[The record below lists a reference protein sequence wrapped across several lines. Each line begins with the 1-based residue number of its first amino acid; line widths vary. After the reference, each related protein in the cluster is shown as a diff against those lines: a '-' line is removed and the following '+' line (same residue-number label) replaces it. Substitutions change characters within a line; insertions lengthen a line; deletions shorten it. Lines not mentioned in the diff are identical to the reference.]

1 MLENQAQTPSSD
13 DENNMEEYENVI
25 MMVDNDN
32 VTAPTLAS
40 SSNQP
45 TASAKKSPDTKV
57 SSETA
62 SSSTNV
68 TTQFEC
74 IPLLDYITNIMKFV
88 EAILSNNSTDDH
100 CKEFVKQKGLVPL
113 LQILSLPNL
122 PIDFPNSTAC
132 QSVAQVCKAILHLAR
147 EPQVI
152 DQALNCLDEALKK
165 CESLYNG
172 YINIDSKATPTSSS
186 SSTQSSPIASSLVD
200 GSVLIRELAQSQNPL
215 DACNWPLQTPLLHSI
230 SSIHSFIYLLITCGK
245 INQNDVRN
253 LTITKWGSELGTKVL
268 KDLCKLYMNL
278 IWESSMLLWLCNEE
292 QQQQQLQQLQQI
304 QQLQQLSQMQDFI
317 SQTANQQLNQI
328 IQQLSTSATNFEF
341 NKSDLERIKS
351 YLISHGHG
359 TNTASITALP
369 PPPIATPS
377 TTTTVISGVEPNVEK
392 MDSTSPSIVNAAIP
406 SSSST
411 FQPTTPASTATAT
424 IAPVVHHQFQPIV
437 SYSKLLRPLFNCSSK
452 LGRSLCELF
461 GLLVKLSAG
470 YYTLFFK

>member
-32 VTAPTLAS
+32 VTAPTMAS

-45 TASAKKSPDTKV
+45 TASAKKSADTKV
-57 SSETA
+57 SSETTS

-68 TTQFEC
+68 TSQFEC

-172 YINIDSKATPTSSS
+172 YINIDSKATPAASSSS
-186 SSTQSSPIASSLVD
+186 SSTQSSSIASSLVD

-253 LTITKWGSELGTKVL
+253 LSITKWGSELGTKVL

-292 QQQQQLQQLQQI
+292 QQQQQLQQLLHI
-304 QQLQQLSQMQDFI
+304 QQLQQLSQIPDVL
-317 SQTANQQLNQI
+317 SQTANQQLNQM
-328 IQQLSTSATNFEF
+328 IQQLSTSATNFDF

-359 TNTASITALP
+359 TNTVSITTLP
-369 PPPIATPS
+369 PPPIATTS
-377 TTTTVISGVEPNVEK
+377 TTTTVNSGVESNVET
-392 MDSTSPSIVNAAIP
+392 MDSTSHSNVNPAIP

-411 FQPTTPASTATAT
+411 FQPLTTTTPASTSTTAA
-424 IAPVVHHQFQPIV
+424 IAPVVQHMV
-437 SYSKLLRPLFNCSSK
+437 TYSKLLRPLFNCSSK

-470 YYTLFFK
+470 N

>member
-1 MLENQAQTPSSD
+1 
-13 DENNMEEYENVI
+13 
-25 MMVDNDN
+25 
-32 VTAPTLAS
+32 
-40 SSNQP
+40 
-45 TASAKKSPDTKV
+45 
-57 SSETA
+57 
-62 SSSTNV
+62 
-68 TTQFEC
+68 
-74 IPLLDYITNIMKFV
+74 MKFV

-152 DQALNCLDEALKK
+152 DQALSCLDEALRK

-172 YINIDSKATPTSSS
+172 YINSNSKSTPNASNDATTPQLA
-186 SSTQSSPIASSLVD
+186 STLVD
-200 GSVLIRELAQSQNPL
+200 GSVLIRELAQAQNPL

-245 INQNDVRN
+245 ISQNDVRN

-268 KDLCKLYMNL
+268 KDLCKLYINL

-317 SQTANQQLNQI
+317 SQTANIHLTQI
-328 IQQLSTSATNFEF
+328 IQQLSTSATNFEY
-341 NKSDLERIKS
+341 NKNDLERIKS

-359 TNTASITALP
+359 TTTATITALP
-369 PPPIATPS
+369 PPPPPL
-377 TTTTVISGVEPNVEK
+377 TTTVTNNASIESNQNEK
-392 MDSTSPSIVNAAIP
+392 MDS
-406 SSSST
+406 SSSAAA
-411 FQPTTPASTATAT
+411 TTTT
-424 IAPVVHHQFQPIV
+424 Q
-437 SYSKLLRPLFNCSSK
+437 
-452 LGRSLCELF
+452 
-461 GLLVKLSAG
+461 
-470 YYTLFFK
+470 